1 MRWSPRSGS
10 VPVDLGLVI
19 ASPARGDP
27 VQIGSPSLI
36 KRSMTDPGVSPCM
49 HAWARLGGQTGSQQ
63 GLHGTGCTRTRC
75 RWPRAWLRATLVGPK
90 KAYSGIPAQ
99 DSTCIGPESL
109 VTAKRARRPSSASP
123 RTEKASARIDTD
135 FLRQRSIERPVFSRA
150 DPDDPHTAPFHSG
163 GECDV
168 MRPAL
173 ALPTTAAPGV
183 KQGEPSVPEPV
194 GLAPA

>member
-1 MRWSPRSGS
+1 
-10 VPVDLGLVI
+10 
-19 ASPARGDP
+19 
-27 VQIGSPSLI
+27 
-36 KRSMTDPGVSPCM
+36 M
-49 HAWARLGGQTGSQQ
+49 H
-63 GLHGTGCTRTRC
+63 
-75 RWPRAWLRATLVGPK
+75 
-90 KAYSGIPAQ
+90 
-99 DSTCIGPESL
+99 
-109 VTAKRARRPSSASP
+109 RARVGGYREAGMAAQLGEPAD
-123 RTEKASARIDTD
+123 REGVARIDTG
-135 FLRQRSIERPVFSRA
+135 FLRQGPIERPVFSRA